1 MSVKINVKTT
11 IFQDNSQEVIEGATL
26 GDFFQKKTA
35 SYLQYEEISDQG
47 STRTIV
53 KMAGNE
59 ALILRSGAVK
69 MRLPFALNQKR
80 SGSYQLPF
88 GKFETRTVTKKMDHC
103 YDPETGKGWIDLLY
117 DFSMQGNQSIGT
129 YHLEITFQ
137 EEEE

>member
-1 MSVKINVKTT
+1 MTVKINIKTT
-11 IFQDNSQEVIEGATL
+11 IFQDNSQEVIEGAAL
-26 GDFFQKKTA
+26 GDFFQKETA

-69 MRLPFALNQKR
+69 MRLPFARNQKISCR
-80 SGSYQLPF
+80 YKLPF
-88 GKFETRTVTKKMDHC
+88 GKFETMTVAKKIDHG
-103 YDPETGKGWIDLLY
+103 YDAETVKGWIDLLY
-117 DFSMQGNQSIGT
+117 DFSMQGVQSIGT

>member
-1 MSVKINVKTT
+1 MSVRINVKTT
-11 IFQDNSQEVIEGATL
+11 IYQDNSQEVIEGAAL
-26 GDFFQKKTA
+26 GEFFQKETA

-47 STRTIV
+47 SIRTIV
-53 KMAGNE
+53 KIAGNE

-69 MRLPFALNQKR
+69 MRLPFALNQKK

-88 GKFETRTVTKKMDHC
+88 GKFETRTAAKKINYS
-103 YDPETGKGWIDLLY
+103 YDAENGKGWIDLLY
-117 DFSMQGNQSIGT
+117 DFSIQGDQNIGT